1 MVVSLKTVNTN
12 GVSWHTDIKAHID
25 DLATRK
31 ITTKGNN
38 VILSHNR
45 TLDLRVQP
53 GGLAAT
59 EYLQAYAASQDIKM
73 VVKEYSK

>member
-1 MVVSLKTVNTN
+1 M
-12 GVSWHTDIKAHID
+12 
-25 DLATRK
+25 
-31 ITTKGNN
+31 
-38 VILSHNR
+38 ILSHNR